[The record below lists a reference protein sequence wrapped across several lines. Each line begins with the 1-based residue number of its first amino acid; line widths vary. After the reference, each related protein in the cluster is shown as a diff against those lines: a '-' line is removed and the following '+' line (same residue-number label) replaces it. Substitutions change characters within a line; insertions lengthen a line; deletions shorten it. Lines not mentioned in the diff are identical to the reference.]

1 MKENINFLLSVFA
14 VAIFVAG
21 CPRFGHFYEEDLGNG
36 YAVWAT
42 DVMEEAAVFK
52 KNKRGPSGGVEV
64 VPSVV
69 FAYGWNDDFILAK
82 QHPVKDF
89 TKVDASITNW
99 YIVEVASGN
108 VHGPLDEGEFNKL
121 KAELKVPAGLSFKK
135 TISFK
140 TRQ

>member
-64 VPSVV
+64 VPSAV
-69 FAYGWNDDFILAK
+69 FDNGRNDDFKHAK
-82 QHPVKDF
+82 QHPLKEF
-89 TKVDASITNW
+89 TKVDASINNLYRET
-99 YIVEVASGN
+99 AST
-108 VHGPLDEGEFNKL
+108 K
-121 KAELKVPAGLSFKK
+121 
-135 TISFK
+135 
-140 TRQ
+140 